1 MLMDQLK
8 KLLLPL
14 ALIFGAIAVFNT
26 GARYGATNMRAHAI
40 ARELQLP
47 LGIYISGRSTMDE
60 QTSAQWT
67 MIIDNGIAAGA
78 IHRQLWYLQEDA
90 KAQLDKVLT
99 FALSVRGDGT
109 AQHFEALANSDQPH
123 GISSMK
129 LDEIR
134 SAVDTAKA
142 RLIDNAPDL
151 KEVEQGK
158 ADDVE
163 SETSNLGDAPPQMES
178 LLKGT

>member
-1 MLMDQLK
+1 MDKLK
-8 KLLLPL
+8 GLLLPL
-14 ALIFGAIAVFNT
+14 ALIFGAIAVFET

-40 ARELQLP
+40 ASELQLP

-67 MIIDNGIAAGA
+67 TIIDNGIAAGA
-78 IHRQLWYLQEDA
+78 IHRQLWYLQKEA

-99 FALSVRGDGT
+99 FALSARGDGT
-109 AQHFEALANSDQPH
+109 AKHFEAIANSDQPH

-134 SAVDTAKA
+134 NAIDAAKVE
-142 RLIDNAPDL
+142 LIDNAPKPVDN
-151 KEVEQGK
+151 EQPE
-158 ADDVE
+158 ANDIEPE
-163 SETSNLGDAPPQMES
+163 S
-178 LLKGT
+178 

>member
-1 MLMDQLK
+1 MDK
-8 KLLLPL
+8 IKNLLLPL
-14 ALIFGAIAVFNT
+14 ALIFGAIAVFET

-40 ARELQLP
+40 ASELQLP
-47 LGIYISGRSTMDE
+47 LGIYISGHSTMDE

-78 IHRQLWYLQEDA
+78 IHRQLWYLEENA

-109 AQHFEALANSDQPH
+109 AKRFEAIANSDQPH
-123 GISSMK
+123 GLNSMK

-134 SAVDTAKA
+134 NAIDTAKVE
-142 RLIDNAPDL
+142 LIDNAPDL
-151 KEVEQGK
+151 KETGQSQ
-158 ADDVE
+158 ASDVE
-163 SETSNLGDAPPQMES
+163 SES
-178 LLKGT
+178 